1 MYTVLYIYIV
11 QTKGHGNSPNFSND
25 FGYLCAE
32 KKNYIT
38 IAVTSAIHDLKKL
51 ADIKTHDL
59 MQGCK
64 GQFNLRTITTSILI
78 RIVHY

>member
-1 MYTVLYIYIV
+1 MGILQIFPMILATY
-11 QTKGHGNSPNFSND
+11 
-25 FGYLCAE
+25 AE
-32 KKNYIT
+32 KKNHIT

-64 GQFNLRTITTSILI
+64 GSFN
-78 RIVHY
+78 V

>member
-1 MYTVLYIYIV
+1 MGILQIFPMILATYVLR
-11 QTKGHGNSPNFSND
+11 
-25 FGYLCAE
+25 

-51 ADIKTHDL
+51 AYIKTHDL

-78 RIVHY
+78 LG